1 MSASVLV
8 TGGNGML
15 ALAVGKVFGENAKLF
30 PKNELDIRDGSAFRS
45 AIKDFDFVINTA
57 AYTSVD
63 EAETNEE
70 LAHELNAKAVGEMAT
85 ACREAGIRFIQIS
98 TDYVF
103 GETEPNPIPEN
114 ARTNPVSAYGR
125 TKLAGERLALAAHP
139 GGTSVVRTAWLYGAG
154 GKSFVKTMSELAVK
168 NEAVSVVTD
177 QIGQPTWTIDVAE
190 RLKRLLDAPAGVYQ
204 ATNSG
209 AASWFDL
216 AKAVYEIVGA
226 DQGLVKPT
234 DTASFERPAKRPA
247 YSVLGD
253 EAALNLGLPPMRDWR
268 EALAEA
274 MRVDFGF

>member
-1 MSASVLV
+1 
-8 TGGNGML
+8 ML

-30 PKNELDIRDGSAFRS
+30 PKNELDIRDGYAFRS
-45 AIKDFDFVINTA
+45 AIKGFDFVINTA
-57 AYTSVD
+57 AYTNVD

-70 LAHELNAKAVGEMAT
+70 LAHEINAKAVGEMAS

-103 GETEPNPIPEN
+103 GESEQKPIPET

-125 TKLAGERLALAAHP
+125 TKLAGEQLALAAHP
-139 GGTSVVRTAWLYGAG
+139 NGASVVRTAWLYGAG
-154 GKSFVKTMSELAVK
+154 GKSFVKTMSERAMQ
-168 NEAVSVVTD
+168 NETVSVVTD
-177 QIGQPTWTIDVAE
+177 QIGQPTWTMDVAE
-190 RLKRLLDAPAGVYQ
+190 RLKHLLTAQAGIYH
-204 ATNSG
+204 ATSSG
-209 AASWFDL
+209 VASWFEL

-226 DQGLVKPT
+226 DPNLVKPT
-234 DTASFERPAKRPA
+234 NSVSYERPAKRPA

-274 MRVDFGF
+274 MRVDFSF

>member
-1 MSASVLV
+1 VSASVLV

-45 AIKDFDFVINTA
+45 AIQGFDFVINTA

-70 LAHELNAKAVGEMAT
+70 LAHELNAKAVVEMAT

-103 GETEPNPIPEN
+103 GETEPSPIPEN

-190 RLKRLLDAPAGVYQ
+190 RLKRLLDAPAGVYH

-274 MRVDFGF
+274 MRVDFDF